1 MKGNFFYKRLG
12 ERIFTERKRKKLS
25 QEKLSL
31 LSDID
36 RTYIVRIESG
46 KANPSMRIL
55 RKICRVLRVK
65 INKLITGV

>member
-12 ERIFTERKRKKLS
+12 ERIYAERKRKRLS
-25 QEKLSL
+25 QEELSL

-36 RTYIVRIESG
+36 RTYIVRIEGG

-55 RKICRVLRVK
+55 RKICRVLKVK
-65 INKLITGV
+65 VNKLITGV